1 MLTTII
7 AFAMLSGSE
16 GLPAVPDLNSPRTR
30 TSSPHDRVICKYDKE
45 PGSNLKR
52 RKVCLTR
59 AQWDEW
65 QQSERLYLLR
75 NQFNGSPK

>member
-1 MLTTII
+1 
-7 AFAMLSGSE
+7 
-16 GLPAVPDLNSPRTR
+16 LPVRKACQRCRTSARPEPDPRT
-30 TSSPHDRVICKYDKE
+30 ICKYDKE

-75 NQFNGSPK
+75 YQFNGSPK

>member
-1 MLTTII
+1 MLTTIV
-7 AFAMLSGSE
+7 AFALLSGSE
-16 GLPAVPDLNSPRTR
+16 GLPAVNLGPAPR
-30 TSSPHDRVICKYDKE
+30 SSVDRVICKYDKE
-45 PGSNLKR
+45 PGSRLAR

>member
-1 MLTTII
+1 MFDMIV
-7 AFAMLSGSE
+7 AFALLAGSE
-16 GLPAVPDLNSPRTR
+16 GLPAVPNLGPAPRTR
-30 TSSPHDRVICKYDKE
+30 SPHDRVICKYDKE

>member
-1 MLTTII
+1 MLTTIFV
-7 AFAMLSGSE
+7 FALLAGSE
-16 GLPAVPDLNSPRTR
+16 GLPAVPNLGKPQSR
-30 TSSPHDRVICKYDKE
+30 HDRMICKYDNE
-45 PGSNLKR
+45 PGSRLAR